1 MAEKLTEDQVR
12 KAVASLDG
20 WARSGDAIE
29 KSYKFADFVEAMAF
43 VNRVAEEAEAAQH
56 HPDIDIR
63 WNVVKMSLS
72 THSEGGLTDK
82 DIHMAGRIDAVKTPS
97 L

>member
-1 MAEKLTEDQVR
+1 MAQRLAEEKIVL
-12 KAVASLDG
+12 ALSGLDG
-20 WARSGDAIE
+20 WQRAGDAIE
-29 KSYKFADFVEAMAF
+29 KTFKFRDFPKAMAF

-63 WNVVKMSLS
+63 WNKVTMSLS
-72 THSEGGLTDK
+72 THDAGGLTEK
-82 DIHMAGRIDAVKTPS
+82 DMHMAGRIDAVVTPN

>member
-1 MAEKLTEDQVR
+1 MAEKLAEDQIR
-12 KAVASLDG
+12 QALGSLDG
-20 WARSGDAIE
+20 WTRSGDAIE
-29 KSYKFADFVEAMAF
+29 KTYKFKDFVEAMAF
-43 VNRVAEEAEAAQH
+43 VNRVAEEAEAAEH

-72 THSEGGLTDK
+72 THSEGGLTHK
-82 DIHMAGRIDAVKTPS
+82 DIHMAGRIDAARTPS